1 MKSNIALILS
11 LILFTFAIT
20 VFAGED
26 YYFAR
31 DDEELYGTWINLYYG
46 TNPPQKL
53 VYNPNGT
60 GWSAT
65 NANSKLPTWKI
76 RYLIT
81 GRWKDSQGNIMYKI
95 HWVGSWGKAGYSLC
109 RISNSGKTLEY
120 MNSHNDYPKEI
131 DPNSSCYRKY
141 NRK

>member
-1 MKSNIALILS
+1 MKSIIALVLI
-11 LILFTFAIT
+11 LILFTFTMDI
-20 VFAGED
+20 FAGED

-81 GRWKDSQGNIMYKI
+81 GSWKDSQGNIMYKT
-95 HWVGSWGKAGYSLC
+95 HWVGSWGDAGYSLC
-109 RISNSGKTLEY
+109 RISNSAKTLEY
-120 MNSHNDYPKEI
+120 MNSLTDYPKEI
-131 DPNSSCYRKY
+131 DPSSSYYRKY
-141 NRK
+141 NRQ

>member
-1 MKSNIALILS
+1 MKSIIAMVLSVILCA
-11 LILFTFAIT
+11 FTMS

-31 DDEELYGTWINLYYG
+31 DDEELYGTWINLHYG

-65 NANSKLPTWKI
+65 NANSKLPAWKI

-81 GRWKDSQGNIMYKI
+81 GRWKDFQGNIMYET

-120 MNSHNDYPKEI
+120 MNSHADYPKEI
-131 DPNSSCYRKY
+131 DPNSSNYRTY
-141 NRK
+141 MRK

>member
-1 MKSNIALILS
+1 MKSIIALVLI
-11 LILFTFAIT
+11 LILFTLPVDI
-20 VFAGED
+20 FAGEN

-65 NANSKLPTWKI
+65 NANSKLPNWKI

-81 GRWKDSQGNIMYKI
+81 GRWKDSQGNIMYKT
-95 HWVGSWGKAGYSLC
+95 H
-109 RISNSGKTLEY
+109 
-120 MNSHNDYPKEI
+120 
-131 DPNSSCYRKY
+131 
-141 NRK
+141 

>member
-1 MKSNIALILS
+1 MKSIIALVLSVILC
-11 LILFTFAIT
+11 ILTMN

-65 NANSKLPTWKI
+65 NANSVL
-76 RYLIT
+76 
-81 GRWKDSQGNIMYKI
+81 
-95 HWVGSWGKAGYSLC
+95 
-109 RISNSGKTLEY
+109 
-120 MNSHNDYPKEI
+120 YPKVPTGEI
-131 DPNSSCYRKY
+131 ATISSINSEVQFCQKKY
-141 NRK
+141 AA

>member
-1 MKSNIALILS
+1 MN
-11 LILFTFAIT
+11 

-31 DDEELYGTWINLYYG
+31 EDEELYGSWVNLYYG

-65 NANSKLPTWKI
+65 NANSKLPDWKI
-76 RYLIT
+76 S
-81 GRWKDSQGNIMYKI
+81 DS
-95 HWVGSWGKAGYSLC
+95 GYSLC

-120 MNSHNDYPKEI
+120 MNSHTDYPKEI
-131 DPNSSCYRKY
+131 DPKNSYYRKY

>member
-26 YYFAR
+26 YYFPT
-31 DDEELYGTWINLYYG
+31 DEEELYGTWINLYYG
-46 TNPPQKL
+46 INPPQKL

-65 NANSKLPTWKI
+65 NANSKLPDWKI

-81 GRWKDSQGNIMYKI
+81 GKWKDSQGNIMYRI
-95 HWVGSWGKAGYSLC
+95 HWVGSLGDGGYSLC

-120 MNSHNDYPKEI
+120 INSHTDYPKKI
-131 DPNSSCYRKY
+131 DSKSSYYRKY

>member
-1 MKSNIALILS
+1 MKSIIALVLI
-11 LILFTFAIT
+11 LILFTLPVDI
-20 VFAGED
+20 FAGEN

-60 GWSAT
+60 GWSTT

-81 GRWKDSQGNIMYKI
+81 GSWKDSQGNIMYKT
-95 HWVGSWGKAGYSLC
+95 HWVGSWGDAGYSLC
-109 RISNSGKTLEY
+109 RISNSAKTLEY
-120 MNSHNDYPKEI
+120 LTSLTDYPKEI
-131 DPNSSCYRKY
+131 DPKSSYYRKY

>member
-1 MKSNIALILS
+1 MKSIIAMVLSVILS
-11 LILFTFAIT
+11 TFTMSL
-20 VFAGED
+20 FAGED

-31 DDEELYGTWINLYYG
+31 DDEELYGTWINLHYG
-46 TNPPQKL
+46 TNP
-53 VYNPNGT
+53 
-60 GWSAT
+60 
-65 NANSKLPTWKI
+65 
-76 RYLIT
+76 

-131 DPNSSCYRKY
+131 DPNSSYYRKY

>member
-1 MKSNIALILS
+1 MKSIIALVFSVILCT
-11 LILFTFAIT
+11 FTMN

-31 DDEELYGTWINLYYG
+31 DDEELYGTWITLYYG

-65 NANSKLPTWKI
+65 NVNSKLPVWKI

-81 GRWKDSQGNIMYKI
+81 GRWKSKG
-95 HWVGSWGKAGYSLC
+95 
-109 RISNSGKTLEY
+109 
-120 MNSHNDYPKEI
+120 
-131 DPNSSCYRKY
+131 
-141 NRK
+141 

>member
-1 MKSNIALILS
+1 MKSIIAMVLSVILS
-11 LILFTFAIT
+11 TFTMSL
-20 VFAGED
+20 FAGED

-31 DDEELYGTWINLYYG
+31 DDEELYGTWITLYYG

-65 NANSKLPTWKI
+65 NANSKLPALKI

-81 GRWKDSQGNIMYKI
+81 GKWMNSRGHIMYKT
-95 HWVGSWGKAGYSLC
+95 HWVGSWGDSGYSLC

-131 DPNSSCYRKY
+131 DPNSSYYRKY

>member
-1 MKSNIALILS
+1 MKSIIALVLSVILC
-11 LILFTFAIT
+11 IFTMN
-20 VFAGED
+20 VLAGED

-31 DDEELYGTWINLYYG
+31 DDEELYGTCINLYYG
-46 TNPPQKL
+46 TNPAQKL
-53 VYNPNGT
+53 VFSPNGT
-60 GWSAT
+60 GWSAA
-65 NANSKLPTWKI
+65 NANSKLPIWRM

-81 GRWKDSQGNIMYKI
+81 AKWRDSQGNIMYKT
-95 HWVGSWGKAGYSLC
+95 HWVGSLGNAGYSLC

-131 DPNSSCYRKY
+131 NPKSPYYRMY

>member
-1 MKSNIALILS
+1 MKSIIVLVLILIFS
-11 LILFTFAIT
+11 TFAID
-20 VFAGED
+20 VYAGED

-81 GRWKDSQGNIMYKI
+81 GRWKDSQGNIMYKT

-131 DPNSSCYRKY
+131 DPKSSYYRKY

>member
-1 MKSNIALILS
+1 MKAIIALVLI
-11 LILFTFAIT
+11 LILFTLPVDI
-20 VFAGED
+20 FAGED
-26 YYFAR
+26 YYFAK

-60 GWSAT
+60 GWSTT

-81 GRWKDSQGNIMYKI
+81 GSWKDSQGNIMYKT
-95 HWVGSWGKAGYSLC
+95 HWVGSWGDAGYSLC
-109 RISNSGKTLEY
+109 RISNSAKTLEY
-120 MNSHNDYPKEI
+120 MNSHTDYPKEI
-131 DPNSSCYRKY
+131 DPSSSYYRKY
-141 NRK
+141 NRQ

>member
-1 MKSNIALILS
+1 MKSIIILVLS
-11 LILFTFAIT
+11 LILCAFTMD
-20 VFAGED
+20 VFAGGD

-31 DDEELYGTWINLYYG
+31 DDEELYGTWVNLYYG

-60 GWSAT
+60 GWSAI
-65 NANSKLPTWKI
+65 NANSKLPDWKI

-81 GRWKDSQGNIMYKI
+81 GRWKDSQGNIMYKT
-95 HWVGSWGKAGYSLC
+95 HWVGNWGDDGYSLC
-109 RISNSGKTLEY
+109 RISNSGNTLEY
-120 MNSHNDYPKEI
+120 MNSHIDYPKEI
-131 DPNSSCYRKY
+131 DPKSSYYRKY

>member
-1 MKSNIALILS
+1 MKSIIALALV
-11 LILFTFAIT
+11 LILFTFTMDI
-20 VFAGED
+20 FAGEN

-81 GRWKDSQGNIMYKI
+81 GSWKDSQGNIMYKT
-95 HWVGSWGKAGYSLC
+95 HWVGSWGDAGYSLC
-109 RISNSGKTLEY
+109 KISNSGKTLEY
-120 MNSHNDYPKEI
+120 INSLTDYPKEI
-131 DPNSSCYRKY
+131 DPRSSYYRKY
-141 NRK
+141 NRQ

>member
-1 MKSNIALILS
+1 MKSIIALVLI
-11 LILFTFAIT
+11 LILFTFTMDI
-20 VFAGED
+20 FAGED

-81 GRWKDSQGNIMYKI
+81 GRWKDFQGNIMYKT